1 MMMAKSCFNPE
12 AAVHLWERMQV
23 VEETHQVPPELLST
37 HPASAHRQ
45 ERLQEL
51 MPKAQ
56 EAASESGC
64 GKVTSYS
71 EFSPD
76 TYIRNHH

>member
-1 MMMAKSCFNPE
+1 MMMARSCFNPE

-23 VEETHQVPPELLST
+23 VEETHQAPPELLST

-45 ERLQEL
+45 ERLQAL

-64 GKVTSYS
+64 GRVTSYS
-71 EFSPD
+71 KLAHD
-76 TYIRNHH
+76 T